1 MTSAVPA
8 SEPLDVIR
16 PMLATAGEVPV
27 DDGWAVEF
35 KWDGYRGV
43 AHCQGRGI
51 RLVSRND
58 LDFMER
64 FPELEVLPELLRH
77 RTAVLDGEIVA
88 LDDEGRPNFGLLQ
101 QRNKASG
108 VRELRRTRPRIAYFV
123 FDLLHLD
130 DRSLLSVPYDVRRA
144 MLVELALPG
153 NHAVQV
159 PPTFVDTEPVDVLR
173 VASQYG
179 FEGIVS
185 KRVKSRYEPGRRSP
199 AWVKT
204 PFRYTQ
210 EVVIGGWRVGQGNRA
225 GRIGSLLL
233 GAHDGQGRLVYV
245 GHVGTGF
252 SQTVLVDLQRQLE
265 KLGRSASPFGLEVPR
280 EHARDACW
288 VEPRLVGEVEFRQ
301 WTSDGRLRHPAWRG
315 MRPDRDPVSV
325 VLPVTQQALLDP

>member
-1 MTSAVPA
+1 MGSAAPA
-8 SEPLDVIR
+8 SEPLDLIR
-16 PMLATAGEVPV
+16 PMLATPGSPPQ

-43 AHCQGRGI
+43 AHCQGGDVRMI
-51 RLVSRND
+51 SRND
-58 LDFMER
+58 LDFMGR
-64 FPELEVLPELLRH
+64 FPELNVLPELLH
-77 RTAVLDGEIVA
+77 NRTAVLDGEIVA
-88 LDDEGRPNFGLLQ
+88 LDQEGRPNFGLLQ
-101 QRNKASG
+101 QRDKVASG
-108 VRELRRTRPRIAYFV
+108 LRELRRTRPRIAYFV

-130 DRSLLSVPYDVRRA
+130 GRSLLNTPYHVRRA
-144 MLVELALPG
+144 MLSELALPG

-159 PPTFVDTEPVDVLR
+159 PPAFMDTEPEDVLH

-185 KRVKSRYEPGRRSP
+185 KRTKSRYEPGRRSP

-210 EVVIGGWRVGQGNRA
+210 EVVIGGWRAGQGNRS

-233 GAHDGQGRLVYV
+233 GAHDDEGRLVYV

-252 SQTVLVDLQRQLE
+252 SREVLADLQQALE
-265 KLGRSASPFGLEVPR
+265 RRERPTSPFDVEVPR
-280 EHARDACW
+280 EHARDARW
-288 VEPRLVGEVEFRQ
+288 VEPGLVGEVEFRQ

-315 MRPDRDPVSV
+315 LRADRDPSGV
-325 VLPVTQQALLDP
+325 VLPSGPGRQA

>member
-1 MTSAVPA
+1 MGSAAPA
-8 SEPLDVIR
+8 NRPLDLIR
-16 PMLATAGEVPV
+16 PMLATPGTAPR

-43 AHCQGRGI
+43 AHCQGREV
-51 RLVSRND
+51 RLISRND
-58 LDFMER
+58 LDFMPR
-64 FPELEVLPELLRH
+64 FPELNVLPDLLRH

-88 LDDEGRPNFGLLQ
+88 LDEHGRPNFALLQ
-101 QRNKASG
+101 QRDKAAPG
-108 VRELRRTRPRIAYFV
+108 VRELRPSRPRIAYFV

-130 DRSLLSVPYDVRRA
+130 GRSLVSKPYDVRRA
-144 MLVELALPG
+144 MLVDLGLPG
-153 NHAVQV
+153 EHAVQV
-159 PPTFVDTEPVDVLR
+159 PPSFPDTEPEDVLR

-185 KRVKSRYEPGRRSP
+185 KRIKSRYEPGRRSS

-210 EVVIGGWRVGQGNRA
+210 EVVIGGWRAGQGNRA
-225 GRIGSLLL
+225 GKIGSLLL
-233 GAHDGQGRLVYV
+233 GAHDEQGRLVYV

-252 SQTVLVDLQRQLE
+252 SQVVLAELQGRLTRLE
-265 KLGRSASPFGLEVPR
+265 RATSPFDVEVPR
-280 EHARDACW
+280 EHARDARW

-325 VLPVTQQALLDP
+325 VLPAT

>member
-1 MTSAVPA
+1 MESTAPA
-8 SEPLDVIR
+8 GRPLDLVR
-16 PMLATAGEVPV
+16 PMLATPGSPPQ

-43 AHCQGRGI
+43 AHCRGRDVQLI
-51 RLVSRND
+51 SRND
-58 LDFMER
+58 LDFLRR
-64 FPELEVLPELLRH
+64 FPELSILPDLLHH

-88 LDDEGRPNFGLLQ
+88 MDQEGRPDFGLLQ
-101 QRNKASG
+101 QRDKLAPG
-108 VRELRRTRPRIAYFV
+108 VRELRPSRPRIAYFV

-130 DRSLLSVPYDVRRA
+130 GRSLLSVPYDARRA
-144 MLVELALPG
+144 MLAELGLPG
-153 NHAVQV
+153 DHAVQV
-159 PPTFVDTEPVDVLR
+159 PPAFPNTDPADVLH

-225 GRIGSLLL
+225 GRLGSLLL
-233 GAHDGQGRLVYV
+233 GAHDGRGGLVYV

-252 SQTVLVDLQRQLE
+252 SRTVLADLQRELE
-265 KLGRSASPFGLEVPR
+265 RLERPTSPFAVEVPR
-280 EHARDACW
+280 EHARHARW
-288 VEPRLVGEVEFRQ
+288 VEPQLVGEVEYRQ
-301 WTSDGRLRHPAWRG
+301 WTPDGRLRHPAWRG
-315 MRPDRDPVSV
+315 MRPDRDPSSV
-325 VLPVTQQALLDP
+325 ELPPSR

>member
-1 MTSAVPA
+1 MASPATA

-35 KWDGYRGV
+35 KWDGYRGI
-43 AHCQGRGI
+43 AHCQGQGM
-51 RLVSRND
+51 RLISRND
-58 LDFMER
+58 LDVMGQ
-64 FPELEVLPELLRH
+64 FPELEVLLELLQH

-88 LDDEGRPNFGLLQ
+88 LDEEGRPNFGLLQ

-108 VRELRRTRPRIAYFV
+108 ARELRRTRPRIAYFV

-130 DRSLLSVPYDVRRA
+130 GRSLLSVPYDVRRA

-159 PPTFVDTEPVDVLR
+159 PPTSMHTEPADVLR

-185 KRVKSRYEPGRRSP
+185 KRTRSRYEPGRRSP
-199 AWVKT
+199 AWVKA

-225 GRIGSLLL
+225 GRIGPLLL
-233 GAHDGQGRLVYV
+233 GAHDEQGRLAYV

-252 SQTVLVDLQRQLE
+252 SQTVLADLQRQLE
-265 KLGRSASPFGLEVPR
+265 KLGRPTSPFDLEVPR
-280 EHARDACW
+280 EHARDARW
-288 VEPRLVGEVEFRQ
+288 VEPMLVGEVEFRQ

-315 MRPDRDPVSV
+315 MRLDRDPLGV
-325 VLPVTQQALLDP
+325 VLPAAQ

>member
-1 MTSAVPA
+1 MVSAARA
-8 SEPLDVIR
+8 SEPLEVIR
-16 PMLATAGEVPV
+16 PMLATAGEVPD

-43 AHCQGRGI
+43 AHCQGESVRMI
-51 RLVSRND
+51 SRND
-58 LDFMER
+58 LDFMGR
-64 FPELEVLPELLRH
+64 FPELALLPELLRR

-88 LDDEGRPNFGLLQ
+88 LDQEGRPNFGLLQ
-101 QRNKASG
+101 QRDKGSG
-108 VRELRRTRPRIAYFV
+108 VQELRRTRPRIAYFV

-130 DRSLLSVPYDVRRA
+130 GRSLLSTPYNVRRA

-159 PPTFVDTEPVDVLR
+159 PPAFMDTDPADVLR

-185 KRVKSRYEPGRRSP
+185 KRVRSRYEPGRRSP
-199 AWVKT
+199 SWVKT

-210 EVVIGGWRVGQGNRA
+210 EVVIGGWRAGQGNRA
-225 GRIGSLLL
+225 GKVGSLLL
-233 GAHDGQGRLVYV
+233 GAHDEQGRLVYV

-252 SQTVLVDLQRQLE
+252 SQTVLADLLRQLE
-265 KLGRSASPFGLEVPR
+265 RLGRPTSPFDVEVPR
-280 EHARDACW
+280 EHARDARW

-301 WTSDGRLRHPAWRG
+301 WTPDGRLRHSAWRG
-315 MRPDRDPVSV
+315 MRPDRDPLSV
-325 VLPVTQQALLDP
+325 VLPAAR

>member
-1 MTSAVPA
+1 MVSAARA
-8 SEPLDVIR
+8 SEPLEVIR
-16 PMLATAGEVPV
+16 PMLATAGEVPD

-43 AHCQGRGI
+43 AHCQGESVRMI
-51 RLVSRND
+51 SRND
-58 LDFMER
+58 LDFVER
-64 FPELEVLPELLRH
+64 FPELTVLPELLNG

-88 LDDEGRPNFGLLQ
+88 LDQEGRPNFGLLQ
-101 QRNKASG
+101 QRDHG

-123 FDLLHLD
+123 FDLVRLD
-130 DRSLLSVPYDVRRA
+130 GRSLLSTPYDVRRA

-159 PPTFVDTEPVDVLR
+159 PPAFTDTDPADVLR

-185 KRVKSRYEPGRRSP
+185 KRVRSRYEPGRRSP

-210 EVVIGGWRVGQGNRA
+210 EVVVGGWRAGQGNRA
-225 GRIGSLLL
+225 GKVGSLLL

-252 SQTVLVDLQRQLE
+252 SQTVLADLLRQLE
-265 KLGRSASPFGLEVPR
+265 RLGRPTSPFDVEVPR
-280 EHARDACW
+280 EHARDARW

-301 WTSDGRLRHPAWRG
+301 WTPDGRLRHSAWRG
-315 MRPDRDPVSV
+315 MRPDRDPLGV
-325 VLPVTQQALLDP
+325 VLPGTR